1 MTYRGKSTWPEELVI
16 ILTNMWTA
24 GKSASDIARVLHK
37 SRNAVIG
44 RVHRLDLPKRLTAK
58 RLYTPKRKRGDGDIA
73 MRMLSR
79 KVSPPKPLP
88 KPTPVLQEPRN
99 VTLMD
104 LTAFT
109 CKYPTSG
116 DGATTLFCGHVPQT
130 GFVYCEAHC
139 RIAYQPKPVLKPE
152 QPRIA
157 A

>member
-1 MTYRGKSTWPEELVI
+1 MTGFPWTDEDTNY
-16 ILTNMWTA
+16 LTQAWTA
-24 GKSASDIARVLHK
+24 GKSARCIARSLGIT
-37 SRNAVIG
+37 RNAVIG
-44 RVHRLDLPKRLTAK
+44 KVHRLDLPKRHTTK
-58 RLYTPKRKRGDGDIA
+58 RLYTPKRKRGDGGIA

-88 KPTPVLQEPRN
+88 KPTPVLQESRN
-99 VTLMD
+99 ITLMD

-109 CKYPTSG
+109 CKFPTSG